1 VIVVFVQGVV
11 VPLSDQA
18 EDGTIEDEIAPAR
31 DEDGKP
37 EKLAGNDQEALDP
50 HTPIELLTG
59 AASEEEMPAD
69 DEP

>member
-11 VPLSDQA
+11 VPLSDQT

-37 EKLAGNDQEALDP
+37 EKLAGKDQE
-50 HTPIELLTG
+50 LL
-59 AASEEEMPAD
+59 E
-69 DEP
+69 